1 LLGLLLIVVCAAGV
15 AVFAAHA
22 GRRKAVL
29 LIARPVKAGSVIETA
44 DVSETSVSVGA
55 GVHVVSAAD
64 RSRVVGHVAAVNLV
78 PGTLVSLEALATG
91 PRLSAGDAVVGL
103 ALKPGQLPSELHPL
117 DVVMVVR
124 TASSSGTE
132 GSASPAD
139 SGASGASRSSP
150 GTVLVPSA
158 QVYSVDQS
166 AEGQTTNVSVV
177 VSRSAAPAIASASAA
192 GEVAV
197 VRVGGSFP

>member
-1 LLGLLLIVVCAAGV
+1 LLGLLLIVVCASAV
-15 AVFAAHA
+15 AVFTAHA
-22 GRRKAVL
+22 GHRKAVL
-29 LIARPVKAGSVIETA
+29 MVVRPIKAGAVIETA

-55 GVHVVSAAD
+55 AVHVVPAAD

-78 PGTLVSLEALATG
+78 PGTLVSLDALATG

-124 TASSSGTE
+124 TGSASSTE

-139 SGASGASRSSP
+139 SGAPRASSSSP

-166 AEGQTTNVSVV
+166 ADGQSTNVSVV

-192 GEVAV
+192 GEVGV